1 MAKLLL
7 QSLLSFLV
15 GAALLGA
22 VLFLFAGT
30 LHYWQAWVFIVVF
43 SASAN
48 DIGIYLALKDPAL
61 LERRSGACPGPRAG
75 CRNPPATT

>member
-30 LHYWQAWVFIVVF
+30 LHYGQAWVFIVVF

-48 DIGIYLALKDPAL
+48 DIGIYGSVSKVEMAIFTPPVQ
-61 LERRSGACPGPRAG
+61 RHSG
-75 CRNPPATT
+75 